1 MARLELSGLTRRYAR
16 GDTPALAALDL
27 DVADGELLVLVGPSG
42 CGKSTALRIIAG
54 LEPADAGAVRL
65 DGRDIT
71 HAPPQDRDVAMVFQG
86 YALYPHLT
94 VRENIEFPLRMRR
107 VPKADRATR
116 VAEAAALLGL
126 GKLLS
131 RHPAE
136 LSGGERQRVAMGRAI
151 VRSPKAFLFDEP
163 LSNLDAALRAE
174 LRVELASLVRRLGT
188 TSVYVTHDQ
197 VEAMTMADRIAVMR
211 AGTLQQVGTPRA
223 IYEAPANVF
232 VASFLGSPPVNLV
245 DLEVTGGRARRPGLD
260 LPLPAG
266 VAVPGRVTAGVRPE
280 HLAIGAG
287 PEGAIRLAATLVA
300 AEPLGAETILTLD
313 ADGARLRV
321 RSHGFN
327 APARGETVPV
337 HLAASALLW
346 FDGETGLALRPA
358 RAGDGA

>member
-1 MARLELSGLTRRYAR
+1 MAKLELRGLTRRYA
-16 GDTPALAALDL
+16 GGEAAALSSLDL
-27 DVADGELLVLVGPSG
+27 DVGDGELLVLVGPSG
-42 CGKSTALRIIAG
+42 CGKSTALRIVAG
-54 LEPADAGAVRL
+54 LEPADGGTVTI

-71 HAPPQDRDVAMVFQG
+71 HTPPQDRDVAMVFQG

-94 VRENIEFPLRMRR
+94 VRDNIAFPLRMRG
-107 VPKADRATR
+107 VAKATQAER

-126 GKLLS
+126 GKLLD

-188 TSVYVTHDQ
+188 TSIYVTHDQ

-211 AGTLQQVGTPRA
+211 AGTLQQLGSPRA
-223 IYEAPANVF
+223 IYERPANVF
-232 VASFLGSPPVNLV
+232 VAGFLGSPKVNLV
-245 DLEVTGGRARRPGLD
+245 ELEVAGGRARRPGFD

-266 VAVPGRVTAGVRPE
+266 LAAPARVTAGVRPE
-280 HLAIGAG
+280 HLALGDG
-287 PEGAIRLAATLVA
+287 DGTTVRVRATLVA

-313 ADGARLRV
+313 ADGTPLRA
-321 RSHGFN
+321 RSHGFD
-327 APARGETVPV
+327 APARGEVVPL
-337 HLAASALLW
+337 HLAPSAVLW
-346 FDGETGLALRPA
+346 FDTETGRAL
-358 RAGDGA
+358 GAEGGAP

>member
-1 MARLELSGLTRRYAR
+1 M
-16 GDTPALAALDL
+16 
-27 DVADGELLVLVGPSG
+27 LVGPSG

-245 DLEVTGGRARRPGLD
+245 DLEVTGGL
-260 LPLPAG
+260 
-266 VAVPGRVTAGVRPE
+266 
-280 HLAIGAG
+280 
-287 PEGAIRLAATLVA
+287 RLGTFHT
-300 AEPLGAETILTLD
+300 P
-313 ADGARLRV
+313 
-321 RSHGFN
+321 
-327 APARGETVPV
+327 
-337 HLAASALLW
+337 
-346 FDGETGLALRPA
+346 
-358 RAGDGA
+358 